1 MVSSIVQALLDQGA
15 SANDLAA
22 VVSSAVGGKAG
33 GKGST
38 SIGNGVHPDK
48 VEDAIALASDYLAK
62 FKL

>member
-1 MVSSIVQALLDQGA
+1 LLDQGA
-15 SANDLAA
+15 SANDFAA

>member
-1 MVSSIVQALLDQGA
+1 MLDQGA

-22 VVSSAVGGKAG
+22 VVSSVVGGKAG

-48 VEDAIALASDYLAK
+48 TEDAIALASDYLAK